1 MQKNSNPIC
10 EQPTL
15 KVLQAIFC
23 SVRSHLCMQ
32 HRRGIFLFQSDNF
45 VTGFSR
51 SPHISHYCTLST
63 SPGKGTRNFS
73 YHFWAEPHH
82 PNSILGQ
89 RAVFRLSIPAS
100 GSSTG
105 PNIVFQGNWERDD
118 SFILFMILPKYEPWK
133 SLVFFWIHEEKDF
146 KWSKRDVTQCLADI
160 RYVQNYSQHPL
171 IAGQG
176 SSEE

>member
-1 MQKNSNPIC
+1 MQKKTWIQFC

-51 SPHISHYCTLST
+51 SPHNSHYCTLST
-63 SPGKGTRNFS
+63 SPGKGTRNSS

-82 PNSILGQ
+82 HNSILGQ
-89 RAVFRLSIPAS
+89 RRAFRLCIPAS
-100 GSSTG
+100 GSW
-105 PNIVFQGNWERDD
+105 IINWTKYCVSGKLGAWWQLHIIHDLAKIWTLEKSCFFSR
-118 SFILFMILPKYEPWK
+118 FMKRKILNDPSVML
-133 SLVFFWIHEEKDF
+133 LNV
-146 KWSKRDVTQCLADI
+146 
-160 RYVQNYSQHPL
+160 
-171 IAGQG
+171 
-176 SSEE
+176 

>member
-1 MQKNSNPIC
+1 MLGKILNRQKKNFLISPLWKC
-10 EQPTL
+10 CR
-15 KVLQAIFC
+15 LQAIFC
-23 SVRSHLCMQ
+23 NVRSHLCMQ

-51 SPHISHYCTLST
+51 SPHNSHYCTLST
-63 SPGKGTRNFS
+63 SPGKGTRNSS

-82 PNSILGQ
+82 HNSILGQ
-89 RAVFRLSIPAS
+89 RRAFRLCIPAS

-133 SLVFFWIHEEKDF
+133 RLVFSGFM
-146 KWSKRDVTQCLADI
+146 KRKILNDPNVMLLN
-160 RYVQNYSQHPL
+160 V
-171 IAGQG
+171 
-176 SSEE
+176 